1 MPIFKRG
8 GDGSSGL
15 PVIEEGDALKVVRVK
30 SDESGMELAAVP
42 VELPAIEE
50 GDAGKVLAVKEDES
64 GMELV
69 TPSAGGG
76 ADEAAVLAITLA
88 TGY

>member
-1 MPIFKRG
+1 MPIYRRG
-8 GDGSSGL
+8 GDGGDSGL
-15 PVIEEGDALKVVRVK
+15 PEISEGDALKVVRVK

-42 VELPAIEE
+42 VELPVIAE
-50 GDAGKVLAVKEDES
+50 GDAGKVLTVKEDES

-69 TPSAGGG
+69 TPSTGG
-76 ADEAAVLAITLA
+76 ADEAAVLAIALA